1 LVELVEKALSEA
13 LDQCGDAALLL
24 QVVTV
29 IVHRLSNFFNDPSA
43 VSFVT
48 SMALAATAQVVAKEA
63 KAIWKALVAKS
74 RLSGYLS
81 PPPPLPQS
89 WLLNRRWGRRLL
101 PGMVADGSNY

>member
-48 SMALAATAQVVAKEA
+48 SMALAATAQVVANEA
-63 KAIWKALVAKS
+63 KAIWNALEVDSKVVVVEVAKAVS
-74 RLSGYLS
+74 ALS
-81 PPPPLPQS
+81 
-89 WLLNRRWGRRLL
+89 
-101 PGMVADGSNY
+101 